1 MHSMIYT
8 QTNRYNISSK
18 DLENF
23 YNNIKEITKTIEY
36 KNKKYITDGFTLYEV
51 AEFNQMLSGDIF
63 PFPEHVSLKS
73 KKITSNKSIEAIHN
87 EIDDLFRRP
96 RIKNNVFE

>member
-1 MHSMIYT
+1 MIYT

-18 DLENF
+18 DLEDF
-23 YNNIKEITKTIEY
+23 YKNIKEITKTIEY
-36 KNKKYITDGFTLYEV
+36 KDKNYITDGFTLYEV
-51 AEFNQMLSGDIF
+51 EEFRQMLSGKIF

-73 KKITSNKSIEAIHN
+73 KKIASNKSIEAIHA
-87 EIDDLFRRP
+87 EIDDLFKRP

>member
-1 MHSMIYT
+1 MIYT

-18 DLENF
+18 DLEEF
-23 YNNIKEITKTIEY
+23 YKNIKEITKTIEY
-36 KNKKYITDGFTLYEV
+36 RDKNYITDGFTLYEV
-51 AEFNQMLSGDIF
+51 EELHQMISGKIF

-73 KKITSNKSIEAIHN
+73 KKIVSNKSIEAIQN

>member
-18 DLENF
+18 DLEDF
-23 YNNIKEITKTIEY
+23 YKNIKEITKTIEY
-36 KNKKYITDGFTLYEV
+36 KNKNYITDGFTLYEV
-51 AEFNQMLSGDIF
+51 EEFHQMISGKIF

-73 KKITSNKSIEAIHN
+73 KKIVSNKSVEAIQN

>member
-1 MHSMIYT
+1 MIYT
-8 QTNRYNISSK
+8 YTNRYNISSS

-23 YNNIKEITKTIEY
+23 YINIKEITKTIDY
-36 KNKKYITDGFTLYEV
+36 NNKKYITDGFTLYEV
-51 AEFNQMLSGDIF
+51 EEFHQIISGKIF

-73 KKITSNKSIEAIHN
+73 KKIVSNKSIEAIHA